1 MLANI
6 RFEEVSNTALNKV
19 LSDGRRSSRIDVVF
33 DIYQVKSIKTA
44 ERAER
49 GSKLG
54 IVFRQIKPGHRIKN
68 WKRILAS
75 IETKAKLAK
84 FMTENWK
91 ELRQRE
97 KLGDVILMVTSGE
110 RCLRLTKDDVT
121 EITELRSTQEEA
133 DTRMMIHVK
142 HAATSYQNV
151 VMDSEDTDVFVN
163 LLSLHSQIPTRILLR
178 RGKGNAVRLIEIP
191 RLRTILGEDVCQ
203 AMIDVHWM

>member
-1 MLANI
+1 M
-6 RFEEVSNTALNKV
+6 
-19 LSDGRRSSRIDVVF
+19 
-33 DIYQVKSIKTA
+33 
-44 ERAER
+44 
-49 GSKLG
+49 
-54 IVFRQIKPGHRIKN
+54 
-68 WKRILAS
+68 AS